1 MSRRTTILLE
11 EDIYGRL
18 AEESLRRYRTTRAIS
33 KVINELLRKALKGE
47 ANVLDLIFSEKITKT
62 SAKEFEE
69 FRREIS
75 RRLES

>member
-1 MSRRTTILLE
+1 MSRRTTILLD

-33 KVINELLRKALKGE
+33 KVINELLRSALKGE
-47 ANVLDLIFSEKITKT
+47 ANVLDLILSEKIAKT

-69 FRREIS
+69 FRRELS